1 MGDTLIG
8 SPGTGCGGTPG
19 ASGGGGV
26 GGGTNDKA
34 LMPMNQFPSRMDT
47 PLMHPLTPL
56 DGQGS
61 LPRTPM
67 NGHSG
72 GHPHTP
78 LDGHGN
84 YADGLPGTP
93 LDGQQGGGVKL
104 RHVAPSTPASSSAG
118 NPHTPSNASAV
129 SCGSVGPPAMHG
141 SFDSPIMVGGSH
153 GGGGGDAKASLSLSG
168 GECLAHSVKDDQDFS
183 LGFEPVSMM
192 DSNGQTQQV
201 LDVSMPN
208 CTALCRDGMTA

>member
-8 SPGTGCGGTPG
+8 SPGAGCGGTPG
-19 ASGGGGV
+19 ASGGGV
-26 GGGTNDKA
+26 GGTNDKTS
-34 LMPMNQFPSRMDT
+34 MPMNQFSSRM
-47 PLMHPLTPL
+47 HPPTPL

-78 LDGHGN
+78 LDVHGN

-93 LDGQQGGGVKL
+93 LDGQQQQQQQGSVKL
-104 RHVAPSTPASSSAG
+104 RHAAPSTPSSSSVG
-118 NPHTPSNASAV
+118 NPHTPSNASA
-129 SCGSVGPPAMHG
+129 SCGSVGPAMHG
-141 SFDSPIMVGGSH
+141 GAFDSPVMVGGSH
-153 GGGGGDAKASLSLSG
+153 GGGGSVDTKASLSLSG
-168 GECLAHSVKDDQDFS
+168 SECLSHSVKDEQDFS

-201 LDVSMPN
+201 LDVSMLN
-208 CTALCRDGMTA
+208 CIALP

>member
-8 SPGTGCGGTPG
+8 SPGAGCGGTPG
-19 ASGGGGV
+19 ASGGGGA
-26 GGGTNDKA
+26 GGTNDKTS
-34 LMPMNQFPSRMDT
+34 MPMNQFSSRM
-47 PLMHPLTPL
+47 HPPTPL

-78 LDGHGN
+78 LDVHGN

-93 LDGQQGGGVKL
+93 LDGQQQQQQQGSVKL
-104 RHVAPSTPASSSAG
+104 RHAAPSTPSSSSVG
-118 NPHTPSNASAV
+118 NPHTPSNASA
-129 SCGSVGPPAMHG
+129 SCGSVGPPASMHG
-141 SFDSPIMVGGSH
+141 AFDSPVMVGSH
-153 GGGGGDAKASLSLSG
+153 GGGVDTKSSLSLSG
-168 GECLAHSVKDDQDFS
+168 SEFLTHSVKDEEDFSS

-208 CTALCRDGMTA
+208 CIALLP